1 MVPLVLQEG
10 LDGVA
15 VAVGGFL
22 LSVIASNKTSQ
33 FLFMVVLCTSFVT
46 SSKYLETV

>member
-15 VAVGGFL
+15 VAVGEFL
-22 LSVIASNKTSQ
+22 PSVIASNKTSQ
-33 FLFMVVLCTSFVT
+33 FLFTVVLVLIFVT
-46 SSKYLETV
+46 FSKS